1 MVAASKNVDDALLY
15 MKWFA
20 QPEVQQKWTDLGG
33 ASASKAVLQSDAY
46 KNSAAYAPSF
56 VELMGMV
63 KDFWAE
69 PLYVPLLLDM
79 QNRVHDYVVA
89 DKGTSQEGARRTGQ
103 GLDQSLQAG
112 RQGSFLTAHGQVRF
126 LSEPVPGVASRR
138 GDLMV
143 HERAGS

>member
-1 MVAASKNVDDALLY
+1 

-33 ASASKAVLQSDAY
+33 ASASKAVLLSDAY
-46 KNSAAYAPSF
+46 KKSAPYAPSF
-56 VELMGMV
+56 VESMGMV

-89 DKGTSQEGARRTGQ
+89 NKGTSQAGARRAGQ
-103 GLDQSLQAG
+103 GLDQGLQAG
-112 RQGSFLTAHGQVRF
+112 RQGSVVIGGAGLTFAGEAQSLPRRR
-126 LSEPVPGVASRR
+126 EPPG
-138 GDLMV
+138 
-143 HERAGS
+143 ET